1 MILAKYN
8 KTKVEIPNNWK
19 DITLKQ
25 AIELRGIELPVI
37 EDSFDWFKYMD
48 KVHKCITILTKIDVK
63 KIEPSWL
70 VYIFAKHLYP
80 LILDLSLPAPET
92 YKPKAI
98 ADFRHKGVTYL
109 MPFNLEIGENLILQH
124 GQNVKCFIESSNLL
138 KQFSS
143 LKSDGI
149 KAMPALVA
157 SIVKV
162 DKDEVFDEV
171 IIAERAKEFESLTMD
186 IVWEVFFCLS
196 QLIIKFGSDTLQS
209 MTKKNRMETIIQKLD
224 MRLGRLQLRRAEL
237 WGQYKS
243 LTT

>member
-1 MILAKYN
+1 MILASYN
-8 KTKVEIPNNWK
+8 KKKVSIPNNWR
-19 DITLKQ
+19 DMTLKQ
-25 AIELRGIELPVI
+25 AIELRGVDLPVI
-37 EDSFDWFKYMD
+37 EDSFDWFKHMD
-48 KVHKCITILTKIDVK
+48 LVHKCITILTKIDVN

-70 VYIFAKHLYP
+70 VYVFSKHLYP
-80 LILDLSLPAPET
+80 MILDLSLPAPET

-98 ADFRHKGVTYL
+98 AEFHHKGVTYL
-109 MPFNLEIGENLILQH
+109 MPYNLEIGENLILQH
-124 GQNVKCFIESSNLL
+124 GQNVKSFIEASNLL
-138 KQFSS
+138 KQFST
-143 LKSDGI
+143 LRSDGI
-149 KAMPALVA
+149 KAMPALIA

-162 DKDEVFDEV
+162 DMNEVFDEV
-171 IIAERAKEFESLTMD
+171 VISERAKDFETLTMD

-209 MTKKNRMETIIQKLD
+209 MTKKSRMEGIIQKLD